1 MSDSDERGALG
12 LERRP
17 TLVFQREELNLVNT
31 IRWAITDYIRTDP
44 EAEKIKKKLQLNTN
58 IKSNQTVRTGLTSGG
73 GLSFTDVLI
82 WYIYYANEYSEGA
95 ADVALEEYYQGNTFE
110 ALMCLW
116 VCGITVEEK
125 ADLGDGYLI
134 CPLEELP
141 ISVDRERFR
150 TEIGDIGFDQPACAI
165 VATIR
170 VDKSHQSDG
179 EPHIKTYDRLHEI
192 CRLLSLI
199 NGVTCSP
206 MMQSLYPL
214 NCPISFLGGG
224 GKIYLRQPML
234 MPIVNLS
241 SANISELKNLMIAI
255 QTLDSSTRSLL
266 NRSVGRLQ
274 KAKHGDFLGDQFL
287 DLSIALE
294 MLLLND
300 NSSHVQLA
308 LSFRLHGALLMGDDL
323 SSRMRIQ
330 DMLSDIYTQR
340 SSMAHA
346 GTMTN
351 RKKCKYS
358 KKSDKAWEIL
368 IEEFLTLGEDIIK
381 KIIINGLP
389 KWGELRLGGATDEEN
404 LNEA

>member
-1 MSDSDERGALG
+1 VNNSGERGALG

-17 TLVFQREELNLVNT
+17 TLVFQREELNLSNT
-31 IRWAITDYIRTDP
+31 IHWVVIDYIRNDP
-44 EAEKIKKKLQLNTN
+44 EAQRIKNKLQSNPN
-58 IKSNQTVRTGLTSGG
+58 ISSNQTVRTGLKSGG
-73 GLSFTDVLI
+73 GLSFDDVLI
-82 WYIYYANEYSEGA
+82 WYIYYANEYSEDA
-95 ADVALEEYYQGNTFE
+95 ADIALEEYYQGSTFE

-116 VCGITVEEK
+116 ICGIMIEEK
-125 ADLGDGYLI
+125 VDLGDGYHI

-141 ISVDRERFR
+141 ISSDRERFR
-150 TEIGDIGFDQPACAI
+150 TEVGDIGFDHPVCAV
-165 VATIR
+165 VAKIC
-170 VDKSHQSDG
+170 VDKSNQNDG
-179 EPHIKTYDRLHEI
+179 KPHIKTYDRLHEI
-192 CRLLSLI
+192 CKLLSLI
-199 NGVTCSP
+199 NEVTCSP
-206 MMQSLYPL
+206 IMQSLYPL
-214 NCPISFLGGG
+214 NCPISFLRGGG
-224 GKIYLRQPML
+224 ELYLRQPML
-234 MPIVNLS
+234 KPIVNLS
-241 SANISELKNLMIAI
+241 PANIRELKGLMAAI
-255 QTLDSSTRSLL
+255 QTLDSSKRSLL
-266 NRSVGRLQ
+266 NRSVGRLMR
-274 KAKHGDFLGDQFL
+274 AKHGDFLGDQFL

-346 GTMTN
+346 GAMTN

-358 KKSDKAWEIL
+358 KKSDKSWEIL

-381 KIIINGLP
+381 KIILNGLP
-389 KWGELRLGGATDEEN
+389 NWGELRLGGVTDEEN